1 MMPNTNRLSIL
12 VYLLFLITPSI
23 FAFKV
28 QVAQAPLTNL
38 SLTVSAISGA
48 KSSIKLNIYEL
59 SSREIS
65 NALIKQIRAG
75 VCVEMLVE
83 GEPVGGLSDKAVE
96 IQSKI
101 IQAMSSNGTC
111 NKFYRMSSKVSGSRR
126 FRFDHAKYAVI
137 DGKRILIGS
146 ENYSPTG
153 NPVAG
158 KLGNRGW
165 ETLLIDT
172 AMTRSFL
179 TIFTADSDT
188 SYGDIEELMRFQREE
203 SFFSFPMHKL
213 ENFNLP
219 KEAGDE
225 SEDPNI
231 PTLDASMATRIL
243 SPESSLSELLTMMD
257 AEHTTRQLDI
267 ELMTF
272 SPKWGNTGEESPLFT
287 AVVAAARRGV
297 SVRVLL
303 NDERVFNQSDAK
315 SKNKQTVT
323 LLNKIAK
330 SGKLDLVAKIAD
342 IKAMGVD
349 YIHNKGVLI
358 DGKYTL
364 VSSINWNSN
373 SVENNRE
380 AAVLID
386 SPEVNGFY
394 STLFENDWSARHN

>member
-1 MMPNTNRLSIL
+1 MMPNNNRLSIL
-12 VYLLFLITPSI
+12 VCLLLLTNSSI

-28 QVAQAPLTNL
+28 QVAQAPLTDL

-48 KSSIKLNIYEL
+48 QSSIKLNIYEL
-59 SSREIS
+59 SSSEIS

-83 GEPVGGLSDKAVE
+83 GEPVGGLSEKSIDVQK
-96 IQSKI
+96 KI
-101 IQAMSSNGTC
+101 IQAMSTRDC
-111 NKFYRMSSKVSGSRR
+111 NKFYRMSSKVSGQRR
-126 FRFDHAKYAVI
+126 FRFDHAKYTVV

-153 NPVAG
+153 NPVPG
-158 KLGNRGW
+158 QLGNRGW
-165 ETLLIDT
+165 ETVLSDAVI
-172 AMTRSFL
+172 ARSFS
-179 TIFTADSDT
+179 TIFTEDSDT
-188 SYGDIEELMRFQREE
+188 SQGDIEELARLQREE
-203 SFFSFPMHKL
+203 NFFSFPFQSL
-213 ENFNLP
+213 ETLNLP
-219 KEAGDE
+219 KKVGDY
-225 SEDPNI
+225 SEDPKI
-231 PTLDASMATRIL
+231 PTLDASSATRIL
-243 SPESSLSELLTMMD
+243 SPESSLSELLVMMD
-257 AEHTTRQLDI
+257 SEHATRQLDI

-272 SPKWGNTGEESPLFT
+272 SPKWGATGQDSPLFT
-287 AVVAAARRGV
+287 AVVEAARRGV
-297 SVRVLL
+297 AVRVLL
-303 NDERVFNQSDAK
+303 NDEKVFNQSDAK

-330 SGKLDLVAKIAD
+330 SEKLNLAAKIAD
-342 IKAMGVD
+342 VKAMGVD

-394 STLFENDWSARHN
+394 STLFESDWAARRN